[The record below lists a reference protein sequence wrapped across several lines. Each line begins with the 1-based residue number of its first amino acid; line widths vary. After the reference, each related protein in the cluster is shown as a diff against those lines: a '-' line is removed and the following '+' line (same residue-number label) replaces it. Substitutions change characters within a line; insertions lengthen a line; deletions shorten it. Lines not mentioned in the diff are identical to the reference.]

1 MKRFSLAAVALHL
14 FSSLVFADDL
24 TVDLRFEP
32 NQAGQ
37 SSAPAESTVRSL
49 RPVRIQAFT
58 DNRGGG
64 DTLLGELKVNGLA
77 RKVQSNT
84 AVSVYATDAF
94 RKIYGDWGGPVSPD
108 AKLVLTGEITQF
120 SLEETD
126 GYQAKVGFRFLL
138 TDGEGKVLW
147 DGHSSGV
154 VRGTGRTLT
163 AETLPQLFNGLLR
176 QTYTELLEDEYL
188 IGIWSGRIQ
197 NTYIIR
203 DTPAAPPTAAGR
215 ES

>member
-1 MKRFSLAAVALHL
+1 MRFSLAAVALHL
-14 FSSLVFADDL
+14 FSSLVFAEDL
-24 TVDLRFEP
+24 TVDLRFESTP
-32 NQAGQ
+32 TGQQNQ
-37 SSAPAESTVRSL
+37 PVNSTVKAL

-64 DTLLGELKVNGLA
+64 DTVLGELKVNGLA

-94 RKIYGDWGGPVSPD
+94 RKIYGEWGGPASPD
-108 AKLVLTGEITQF
+108 AQLVLTGEVTQF

-138 TDGEGKVLW
+138 KDGEGKVLW

-188 IGIWSGRIQ
+188 VGIWSGRIQ

-203 DTPAAPPTAAGR
+203 DTPAAPTAAGR